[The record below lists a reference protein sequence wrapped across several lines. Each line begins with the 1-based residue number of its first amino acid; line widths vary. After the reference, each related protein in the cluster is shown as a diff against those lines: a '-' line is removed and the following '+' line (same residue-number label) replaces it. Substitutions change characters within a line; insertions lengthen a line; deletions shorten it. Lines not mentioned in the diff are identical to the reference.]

1 MELDRIRAEDF
12 AALVGTR
19 LELRAA
25 TTAMELELAALQ
37 RLPEHRLR
45 ALPPFSITLRG
56 GREVVLGQGM
66 VVLVHPALGPMEVFL
81 VPIGPDALGMRYEI
95 TFN

>member
-12 AALVGTR
+12 EALLGNR

-25 TTAMELELAALQ
+25 PTTLELELVALH
-37 RLPEHRLR
+37 RLPAHRLR
-45 ALPPFSITLRG
+45 AQPPFSLTLRG
-56 GREVVLGQGM
+56 GREVVLGQGL
-66 VVLVHPALGPMEVFL
+66 VVLAHPALGPLEVFL